1 MDKNKRQRPVGVE
14 TWCARARVCARV
26 RIRAFFARVNSG
38 VRSRAALHLWLTRR
52 CIVFCREEKNGLCS
66 TAKRP
71 AKLPPLPLSND
82 TLFPAWI
89 MHADTGRNPTLFS
102 HMDRKHEIVSRVTIL
117 LAFNASTVTDRI
129 DASFLY
135 LHGNFIVDGSMNV
148 KKRRNKNK
156 EEVSI
161 PGMIVLRVFESWK
174 IFVWN
179 KDGKKL
185 MKNSRWRIL
194 KIFLLLNVFERT
206 ITITTIW

>member
-1 MDKNKRQRPVGVE
+1 MHCFLQG
-14 TWCARARVCARV
+14 
-26 RIRAFFARVNSG
+26 G
-38 VRSRAALHLWLTRR
+38 
-52 CIVFCREEKNGLCS
+52 EKWFMLDGE
-66 TAKRP
+66 TAK
-71 AKLPPLPLSND
+71 LLPLPLSND

-135 LHGNFIVDGSMNV
+135 LHGNFIVDDSMNV
-148 KKRRNKNK
+148 KKRKNKNK